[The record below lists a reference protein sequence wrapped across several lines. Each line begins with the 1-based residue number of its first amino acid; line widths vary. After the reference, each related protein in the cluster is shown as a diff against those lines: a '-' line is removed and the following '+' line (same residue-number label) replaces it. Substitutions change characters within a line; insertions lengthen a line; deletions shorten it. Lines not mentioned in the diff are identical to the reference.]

1 MTSGWI
7 SDEASGDA
15 TGDHYDVIVIG
26 SGFGGSVTALRLTEK
41 GYRVGV
47 LEAGRRFADDEFAK
61 TSWRLRKFL
70 YAPRLG
76 LYGIQR
82 IHLLP
87 DVLVLC
93 GAGVGGGSLVYA
105 NTLYVPPAEFFEDPQ
120 WAGITD
126 WQRELAPYYDQAT
139 RMLGVTDV
147 PHRSPLDEQ
156 FAEVA
161 EEMGVGH
168 TFRLTPVG
176 VFFGAGPGQTVP
188 DPFFGGEG
196 PARTGCTECGECM
209 TGCRHNAKNTLP
221 KNYLGLAERAG
232 ATVHPLTTVQ
242 VVRPRPGGGYAID
255 TVRTGP
261 LMRGRRTFT
270 ADQVVV
276 AAGAYNTQKLL
287 HRMKDDGVLPRLS
300 DRLGHVSRTNSES
313 LVGAI
318 SRRTDIDFTRG
329 VAISSSF
336 HPDERTH
343 VESVRYGK
351 GSNFMGLLGTVLTDG
366 VDGVPRWKVWVKTMA
381 ERPTDAVRSLSVR
394 KWSERAAIALVM
406 QSVDNSVTV
415 SSVRSKLG
423 WWKLT
428 SRQGDGDPNPTW
440 IPAGNEAAR
449 RLGEHID
456 GFPMGNLGDL
466 IDAPLTAHFVGGCC
480 IGRDADH
487 GVIDGYHRV
496 FGHEGLHIVDGSAIT
511 ANLGVNP
518 SLTITAQAERAMA
531 MWPNKGAADLRP
543 ELGSTYVE
551 VPVVEPTH
559 PVVPAHASGALRLP
573 IVEVRHGNTRAQDEV
588 VTD

>member
-1 MTSGWI
+1 MTDS
-7 SDEASGDA
+7 
-15 TGDHYDVIVIG
+15 TQVVHYDVLVVG

-47 LEAGRRFADDEFAK
+47 LEAGRRFSDDDFAK
-61 TSWRLRKFL
+61 TSWRVRKFV

-87 DVLVLC
+87 DAVVLC

-105 NTLYVPPAEFFEDPQ
+105 NTLYVPPKEFFQDPQ

-147 PHRSPLDEQ
+147 PHRSPLDET
-156 FAEVA
+156 FAQVA

-176 VFFGAGPGQTVP
+176 VFFGSGPGETVP
-188 DPFFGGEG
+188 DPFFGGVG
-196 PARTGCTECGECM
+196 PDRTGCRECGSCM
-209 TGCRHNAKNTLP
+209 TGCRHNAKNTMP
-221 KNYLGLAERAG
+221 KNYLGLAEAAG
-232 ATVHPLTTVQ
+232 AEVHPMTTVS
-242 VVRPRPGGGYAID
+242 VVRPRAQGGYAVE

-270 ADQVVV
+270 ADHVVV
-276 AAGAYNTQKLL
+276 AAGAFNTQKLL
-287 HRMKDDGVLPRLS
+287 HRMRDEGFLPRIS
-300 DRLGHVSRTNSES
+300 DRLGHTSRTNSES
-313 LVGAI
+313 IVGAI
-318 SRRTDIDFTRG
+318 SRRKDVDFTKG
-329 VAISSSF
+329 VAITSSF

-351 GSNFMGLLGTVLTDG
+351 GSNLMGMLGTVMTDG
-366 VDGVPRWKVWVKTMA
+366 VDGVPRWKVWGKAVVD
-381 ERPTDAVRSLSVR
+381 RPGDALRSLSVR
-394 KWSERAAIALVM
+394 RWSEKGAIALVM
-406 QSVDNSVTV
+406 QSVDNSLTISRVK
-415 SSVRSKLG
+415 SRLG
-423 WWKLT
+423 HWKLT
-428 SRQGDGDPNPTW
+428 SRQGDGVPNPTW

-449 RLGEHID
+449 RIAEKID
-456 GFPMGNLGDL
+456 GFPMGQLGDL
-466 IDAPLTAHFVGGCC
+466 MDAPMTAHFVGGCC
-480 IGRDADH
+480 IGADSGR
-487 GVIDGYHRV
+487 GVIDAYHRV
-496 FGHEGLHIVDGSAIT
+496 FGHDGLHIVDGSSIT

-531 MWPNKGAADLRP
+531 MWPNKGEPDARP
-543 ELGSTYVE
+543 VLGSSYAE
-551 VPVVEPTH
+551 VPVVVPRN
-559 PVVPAHASGALRLP
+559 PVVPAGAPGALRLP
-573 IVEVRHGNTRAQDEV
+573 IVEVRHSATRATDGV